1 MDAFARAFI
10 VADTILKE
18 SDYLKFRAERY
29 ASFDDGQGKAFE
41 AGKLSLE
48 DLRTYTFQNG
58 EPQLRSGKQEWLE
71 SIINQYI

>member
-10 VADTILKE
+10 VADTLLRD

-29 ASFDDGQGKAFE
+29 ASFDEGQGRAFRE
-41 AGKLSLE
+41 GQLTLE
-48 DLRTYTFQNG
+48 DLRSFTIEQG

-71 SIINQYI
+71 SLINQYI